1 MFSLAL
7 KVVEGLANIRLG
19 AFQKSLQVLVRVDGL
34 RCPFLH
40 DLVSEAEHLVLLVL
54 FQIGD

>member
-1 MFSLAL
+1 MLSLAP
-7 KVVEGLANIRLG
+7 KVVEGLADIRLG

-34 RCPFLH
+34 RSPFLH
-40 DLVSEAEHLVLLVL
+40 DSVSEAEHLGLLVL